1 MKSYFVKKFANQ
13 SSFMIDDFEDV
24 QENQKKNI
32 EPNSRLYGILGATK
46 LQTHDE
52 NQSFVEKKF
61 ELNASFDKYK
71 VTKLLIP
78 EKERIKYQK

>member
-13 SSFMIDDFEDV
+13 PSFIIDDFEDV

-46 LQTHDE
+46 LQPNDE
-52 NQSFVEKKF
+52 N
-61 ELNASFDKYK
+61 
-71 VTKLLIP
+71 
-78 EKERIKYQK
+78 